1 VIPAY
6 ESRGGSDTAIFL
18 LHGVGGGKALWAP
31 QLDPLAAAGYRVV
44 AWDMPGYGD
53 SAMVEPYG
61 FQALARA
68 LERLIEH
75 VAPRRAI
82 LLGHSMGGMVALEA
96 FAWFPERIAGLIL
109 SGSSPAFGKADGAWQ
124 QAFLR
129 ERLEPL
135 DQGKTMADLAP
146 RLVGNLIGLEP
157 DPAGVALATRVMS
170 AVPAATYRAALR
182 ALVGFDRR
190 ALLPSIR
197 VPTLALAGAE
207 DKTAPPAVMQK
218 MAERIAG
225 TRYACLPHAGHIAN
239 IEQPD
244 AFNRVVLDF
253 LQAHF

>member
-1 VIPAY
+1 MIPAY
-6 ESRGGSDTAIFL
+6 ESRGTSDTALFL
-18 LHGVGGGKALWAP
+18 LHGVGGAKALWAP
-31 QLDPLAAAGYRVV
+31 QLEPLASAGYRVV
-44 AWDMPGYGD
+44 AWDMPGYGA
-53 SAMVEPYG
+53 SAMLEPYT
-61 FQALARA
+61 FEALARA

-75 VAPRRAI
+75 IAPRRAI

-96 FAWFPERIAGLIL
+96 FAWFPGRLAGLIL

-129 ERLEPL
+129 ERLAPL
-135 DQGKTMADLAP
+135 DQGETMADLAP
-146 RLVGNLIGLEP
+146 RLVANLIGLEP

-170 AVPAATYRAALR
+170 AVPGATYRAALQ
-182 ALVGFDRR
+182 ALIGFDRR

-225 TRYACLPHAGHIAN
+225 ARYACLPGAGHVAN
-239 IEQPD
+239 VEQPD
-244 AFNRVVLDF
+244 AFNQAVLAF

>member
-6 ESRGGSDTAIFL
+6 ESRGTSDTALFL
-18 LHGVGGGKALWAP
+18 LHGVGGAKALWAP
-31 QLDPLAAAGYRVV
+31 QLEPLASAGYRVV
-44 AWDMPGYGD
+44 AWDMPGYGA
-53 SAMVEPYG
+53 SAMLEPYT
-61 FQALARA
+61 FEALARA

-75 VAPRRAI
+75 IAPRRAI

-96 FAWFPERIAGLIL
+96 FAWFPGRLAGLIL

-129 ERLEPL
+129 ERLAPL
-135 DQGKTMADLAP
+135 DQGETMADLAP
-146 RLVGNLIGLEP
+146 RLVANLIGLEP

-170 AVPAATYRAALR
+170 AVPGATYRAALQ
-182 ALVGFDRR
+182 ALIGFDRR

-225 TRYACLPHAGHIAN
+225 ARYACLPGAGHVAN
-239 IEQPD
+239 VEQPD
-244 AFNRVVLDF
+244 AFNQAVLAF